1 MRVGCFSPALGGE
14 DNCGGMEGEWDKG
27 VRKGEKE
34 IRVTVS
40 KSGRDMRD
48 VQSLHPCR
56 VMSAD
61 TQNCFN
67 AWNKSHFCATSNLFQ
82 MIEET
87 KTSI

>member
-48 VQSLHPCR
+48 VQSLYIHVER
-56 VMSAD
+56 
-61 TQNCFN
+61 
-67 AWNKSHFCATSNLFQ
+67 
-82 MIEET
+82 
-87 KTSI
+87 